1 MAYNHEKGISYVCKE
16 QKICFI
22 PIPKNASTTFRK
34 ELESNSITYDV
45 DNFIE
50 NPEIL
55 QKNKVICIARE
66 PISRFVSGYLE
77 ILIRTHDCPKTLEK
91 EFYHIKQEPQRFLEF
106 IKEIKKEFYDA
117 HVEPQLFYI
126 SDSKGD
132 KIHVDEVW
140 LMNNVNY
147 GLEKAFGIKVASR
160 HNEKKDDIK
169 KQYIEFLEKNTRVKK
184 IIEGLYERD
193 ISFFNKLLEKKD
205 KSE

>member
-1 MAYNHEKGISYVCKE
+1 MAYNHAKGLSYVCEK

-22 PIPKNASTTFRK
+22 PIPKNASTTFRR
-34 ELESNSITYDV
+34 ELESSSIAYKA

-66 PISRFVSGYLE
+66 PIDRFCSAYLE

-91 EFYHIKQEPQRFLEF
+91 EFYYIKQEPQRFLEF

-126 SDSKGD
+126 SDSKD
-132 KIHVDEVW
+132 DRIHVDEIW
-140 LMNNVNY
+140 LMNNVNCA
-147 GLEKAFGIKVASR
+147 LEEAFGIKVNNK
-160 HNEKKDDIK
+160 HNRKRDDIK
-169 KQYIEFLEKNTRVKK
+169 KQYIEFLEKNTRVRQ
-184 IIEGLYERD
+184 IIERIYERD
-193 ISFFNKLLEKKD
+193 ISFYEELLTKEGE
-205 KSE
+205 SE